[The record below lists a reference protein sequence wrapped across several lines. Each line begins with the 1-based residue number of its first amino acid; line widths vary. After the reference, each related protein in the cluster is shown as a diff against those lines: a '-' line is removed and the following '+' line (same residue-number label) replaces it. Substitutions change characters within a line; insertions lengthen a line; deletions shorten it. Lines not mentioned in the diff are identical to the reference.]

1 MNTME
6 AIVLSGAVRNQFGK
20 EAARKVRASGRTP
33 AVLYGHGVDD
43 SVAIDL
49 DPRALTKALA
59 NPKGK
64 NALFTIEV
72 EGGQSYE
79 ALVREVQR
87 EPVSRRIIHVDLV
100 VPDQDKLL
108 VSQVSMEFV
117 GKSKGV
123 ALGGLLR
130 TPYSEI
136 KILAKPRDI
145 PASIE
150 LDVTELD
157 IGDTVM
163 ASELTLPD
171 DVGTLYD
178 NDYVVARVMKPR
190 GVESEE
196 GEGGE
201 AGGDDAE
208 GGDAAAESD
217 DE

>member
-1 MNTME
+1 ME

-20 EAARKVRASGRTP
+20 EAARKVRAAGRTP
-33 AVLYGHGVDD
+33 AVLYGHGVGE

-59 NPKGK
+59 NPKGN

-72 EGGQSYE
+72 DGGQSYE

-108 VSQVSMEFV
+108 VSQVSMDFV
-117 GKSKGV
+117 GKCKGV
-123 ALGGLLR
+123 SLGGRLR

-145 PASIE
+145 PAFIA
-150 LDVTELD
+150 LDVTELE

-163 ASELTLPD
+163 ASELTLPEG
-171 DVGTLYD
+171 VQTIYD

-190 GVESEE
+190 GVETDAAE
-196 GEGGE
+196 GDDE
-201 AGGDDAE
+201 GDDAE
-208 GGDAAAESD
+208 GGDDAAAESG